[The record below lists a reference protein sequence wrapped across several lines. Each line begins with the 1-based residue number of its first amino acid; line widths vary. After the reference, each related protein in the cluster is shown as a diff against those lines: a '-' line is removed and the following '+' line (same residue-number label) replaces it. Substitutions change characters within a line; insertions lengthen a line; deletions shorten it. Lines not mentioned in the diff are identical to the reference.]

1 MVVLGLSCNTSS
13 LVWCSLNFIC
23 VICHRQIKKTVG
35 RLTDKRDLHLKRI
48 NRKKVVFYRPQTK
61 FAKVMCLQVSVCPQG
76 EHMWQGVCM
85 AGEGM
90 CGRGTCMAGGDMH
103 GSGVC
108 MAGGWHAWHGGHG
121 GHAWQE
127 GCVAGGMHGR
137 GACVPQQILWD
148 TVNERMVRIILECI
162 LVLHIFIVE
171 THTSKV
177 SVHWNFQSGTHPS

>member
-1 MVVLGLSCNTSS
+1 MVVLGLSGNTSS

-61 FAKVMCLQVSVCPQG
+61 FAKVMCFTGVCLSTG
-76 EHMWQGVCM
+76 GGICGRGCAWQGRACV
-85 AGEGM
+85 AGGHAWQ
-90 CGRGTCMAGGDMH
+90 GGTCMAGGCAWQGAGMH
-103 GSGVC
+103 G
-108 MAGGWHAWHGGHG
+108 M
-121 GHAWQE
+121 
-127 GCVAGGMHGR
+127 GGMHGR

-148 TVNERMVRIILECI
+148 TVNERVVRIILECI